1 VTLIDL
7 KSPLS
12 GPTIAVHSEL
22 ESAAA
27 GDGRLFV
34 VLASRGAIAVIDV
47 PKSALIK
54 SMQIKGV
61 PSGLADDKDAD
72 LLMSVCGNGVTKFL
86 HSDGKAVASPKTGA
100 GSDGLIFAA
109 QRKLAFAPAVGTAC
123 SPSSRSWAAPR
134 NCARRSQPRKAPVWS
149 PGPKTGYVYL
159 PAGKLGPPVPPNPL
173 PTVVPGSFEILAVGR
188 K

>member
-61 PSGLADDKDAD
+61 
-72 LLMSVCGNGVTKFL
+72 
-86 HSDGKAVASPKTGA
+86 
-100 GSDGLIFAA
+100 
-109 QRKLAFAPAVGTAC
+109 
-123 SPSSRSWAAPR
+123 
-134 NCARRSQPRKAPVWS
+134 
-149 PGPKTGYVYL
+149 
-159 PAGKLGPPVPPNPL
+159 
-173 PTVVPGSFEILAVGR
+173 
-188 K
+188 